1 MANVK
6 GKVLVPF
13 TYKGKEYKTDNEVS
27 MPAEHAARYEKLDFI
42 KLDREAEKKVV
53 AVQEKKSN
61 AGPGK

>member
-1 MANVK
+1 
-6 GKVLVPF
+6 
-13 TYKGKEYKTDNEVS
+13 